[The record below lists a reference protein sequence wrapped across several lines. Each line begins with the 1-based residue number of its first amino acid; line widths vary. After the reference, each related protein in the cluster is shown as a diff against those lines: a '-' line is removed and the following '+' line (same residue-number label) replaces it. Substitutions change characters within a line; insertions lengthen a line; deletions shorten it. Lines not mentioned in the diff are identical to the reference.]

1 MHAGQEGVEEMIG
14 SWVEVA
20 GVWRSRGS
28 QLDQLGLEG
37 GDQEGREGKALV
49 LSGAIT
55 DRLLVGLQSFS
66 FFPQNF
72 DVCTL
77 VGQITAYVSGKS
89 NMVEVAVFCRR

>member
-1 MHAGQEGVEEMIG
+1 MEERIG
-14 SWVEVA
+14 SWLEVA
-20 GVWRSRGS
+20 GVWRSSGCR
-28 QLDQLGLEG
+28 LVQLGLDG

-55 DRLLVGLQSFS
+55 DRLLVGLQLFS

-89 NMVEVAVFCRR
+89 NMVEVNYWRGTA

>member
-1 MHAGQEGVEEMIG
+1 MHAGQEGVEERIG
-14 SWVEVA
+14 SWLEVA
-20 GVWRSRGS
+20 GVWRSRGCR
-28 QLDQLGLEG
+28 LVQLGLEEG
-37 GDQEGREGKALV
+37 GQEGKDDMASV
-49 LSGAIT
+49 LSGAIA
-55 DRLLVGLQSFS
+55 DRLLVGLQLFS